1 MENDDQIYRGAFVL
15 SLMGGG
21 LVALLVLLGL
31 GVSGV
36 ATPFNDGWGG
46 SQFSKAAAGYAML
59 RLVMGYAVTFLL
71 LVVMRS
77 AGGGLTGN
85 AVTGTAMGLAFV
97 IILLATFLPGWLDSG
112 PPPAASTTHTAFNVF
127 AVTVPHTA
135 GTLVAGW
142 LHRD

>member
-1 MENDDQIYRGAFVL
+1 MEQDPIYRGAFQL
-15 SLMGGG
+15 SLLGGG
-21 LVALLVLLGL
+21 ALALVLLAALALTGI
-31 GVSGV
+31 

-59 RLVMGYAVTFLL
+59 RLVMGYAVAFVLL
-71 LVVMRS
+71 MVMRS

-97 IILLATFLPGWLDSG
+97 IIFLATFLPGWLDSG
-112 PPPAASTTHTAFNVF
+112 PPPAASTTHSAFNVF
-127 AVTVPHTA
+127 AVTVPHTV